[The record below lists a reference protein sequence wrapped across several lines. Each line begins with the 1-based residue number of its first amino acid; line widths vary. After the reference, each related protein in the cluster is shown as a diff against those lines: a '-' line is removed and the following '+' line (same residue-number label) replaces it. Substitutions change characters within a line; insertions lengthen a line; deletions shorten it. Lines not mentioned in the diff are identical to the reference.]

1 MSAKRWIESVL
12 LQFPLRV
19 GLGGVF
25 CLAAWT
31 KMGDLQSFAEAIKGF
46 KILDARTH
54 EHLIITAAFTMPW
67 VEMIAGAMLI
77 LGLWTRA
84 SATVIALMLIMFMG
98 ALLHVIFNDVP
109 ADCSCFGD
117 LSLVCPATV
126 GWCQVIRDVV
136 LLVPAGY
143 LMWRGGGN
151 LALDTLCERKC
162 GIRTEQEGSPE
173 VDDEG
178 FRG

>member
-1 MSAKRWIESVL
+1 MSAKRWVESLL

-31 KMGDLQSFAEAIKGF
+31 KMGDIQSFAEAIKGF
-46 KILDARTH
+46 KVLDAKTH
-54 EHLIITAAFTMPW
+54 EHLIINAAFTMPW
-67 VEMIAGAMLI
+67 VEMIAGVLLV
-77 LGLWTRA
+77 LGMWTRA
-84 SATVIALMLIMFMG
+84 SAAVVALMLVVFMA

-117 LSLVCPATV
+117 LSVVCPSTV

-136 LLVPAGY
+136 LLAPAVY
-143 LMWRGGGN
+143 LIWRGGGK
-151 LALDTLCERKC
+151 LGLDALC
-162 GIRTEQEGSPE
+162 GQKSAQKPA
-173 VDDEG
+173 DEG
-178 FRG
+178 FGGVDGEGLRG